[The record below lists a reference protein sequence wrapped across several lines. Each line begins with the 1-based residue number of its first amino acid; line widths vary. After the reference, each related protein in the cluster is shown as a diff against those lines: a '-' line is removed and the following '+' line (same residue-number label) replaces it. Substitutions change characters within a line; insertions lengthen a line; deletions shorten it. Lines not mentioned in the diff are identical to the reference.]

1 MEAVAASAVT
11 GAMRTLLPKLG
22 ALLERKYKL
31 SDGVKKEIASLRDEM
46 SSMRALLVKLAL
58 AEADGGELDVQDR
71 VWRDE
76 VRELSYEME
85 DCVDA
90 FTDDLGSGGAR
101 AWLLNGL
108 MTLKARYRIAHWIE
122 ELKSRVVEV
131 NNHHNRYKL
140 GDRVGTSCR
149 SPVAIDPRLY
159 ALHTKAASL
168 VGIDGPKEKVIDLLL
183 GQEEDGN
190 HRALKVVAITGFGG
204 IGKTTLAS
212 QVRDKIKGQFD
223 RTAFVSVSQNP
234 SMIEILSDI
243 VSQIGGFLYS
253 SLNDVPRLIE
263 ELKDSLYRKRYA

>member
-1 MEAVAASAVT
+1 MEAVAASEVT

-149 SPVAIDPRLY
+149 SPVAIDPHSIRRQP
-159 ALHTKAASL
+159 ALSA
-168 VGIDGPKEKVIDLLL
+168 
-183 GQEEDGN
+183 
-190 HRALKVVAITGFGG
+190 
-204 IGKTTLAS
+204 
-212 QVRDKIKGQFD
+212 
-223 RTAFVSVSQNP
+223 
-234 SMIEILSDI
+234 
-243 VSQIGGFLYS
+243 
-253 SLNDVPRLIE
+253 
-263 ELKDSLYRKRYA
+263 